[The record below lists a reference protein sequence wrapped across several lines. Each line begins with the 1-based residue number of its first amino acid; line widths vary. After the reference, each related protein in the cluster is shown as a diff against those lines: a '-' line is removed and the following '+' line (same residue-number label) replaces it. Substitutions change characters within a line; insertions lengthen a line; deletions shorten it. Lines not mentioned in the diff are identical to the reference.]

1 MPAYIG
7 LDVHKRVAMVI
18 REGGVYHE
26 RFPNNPGEL
35 RRFLSAHGSA
45 RIAVEA
51 TYCWQPVY
59 ELAES

>member
-1 MPAYIG
+1 MPTYIG
-7 LDVHKRVAMVI
+7 LDVHKRVCHATVI

-26 RFPNNPGEL
+26 RFPNNPGEF

-51 TYCWQPVY
+51 TYCW
-59 ELAES
+59 